1 MILMRLFVLI
11 ATLIEPGIIMDGPT
25 YSPRFQY
32 RLLVGTGLLVF
43 ELRITYRTDM
53 IGKSRMVLRSGRSLW

>member
-1 MILMRLFVLI
+1 MRLFVLI

-32 RLLVGTGLLVF
+32 RLLVGTGLLAF
-43 ELRITYRTDM
+43 ELRIT
-53 IGKSRMVLRSGRSLW
+53 